1 MPDWLIFAFAALL
14 IVVGGATVAVCADV
28 ISHQTRIGV
37 LWFGTVVVALVTSLP
52 ELVTD
57 VSAVRDHAPALAMG
71 DLFGSSMAN
80 MAILATVTLIFRAR
94 RLLQRVA
101 LEHVLTA
108 TLAIVLSALAVLFI
122 SSQSAWTVGRFGIG
136 PLVLFI
142 VYVGG
147 NLAIRD
153 RQSNAVVEHEEE
165 RVGTLLPLRTARI
178 GFVLGAVAILVAGPF
193 LASSADTLATQS
205 GLGEGFFGSFVLAII
220 TSLPELAVSIT
231 AIRVGALNL
240 AIANLLGS
248 NATNMA
254 LLLPL
259 EIAYAPGSIL
269 GTAGPEI
276 QTAAAASV
284 LLMAIGI
291 SAIVLRS
298 ERSRTGFDMAAVLML
313 VSYFFGLWAVY
324 QARA

>member
-1 MPDWLIFAFAALL
+1 MIFVFAASF
-14 IVVGGATVAVCADV
+14 IVAGGATVAVCADV

-57 VSAVRDHAPALAMG
+57 VSAVRNHAPALAMG

-80 MAILATVTLIFRAR
+80 MAILAAVTLIFRAR

-108 TLAIVLSALAVLFI
+108 SLAIVLSALAVLFI
-122 SSQSAWTVGRFGIG
+122 SAQSAWTVGRFGIG
-136 PLVLFI
+136 PVVLAI

-147 NLAIRD
+147 NLAIRE
-153 RQSNAVVEHEEE
+153 RQASATVEQEEE
-165 RVGTLLPLRTARI
+165 RVGTLLPLQTARI

-193 LASSADTLATQS
+193 LANSADKVATQS
-205 GLGEGFFGSFVLAII
+205 GLGEGFFGTFALAIV
-220 TSLPELAVSIT
+220 TSLPELAVSVT

-240 AIANLLGS
+240 AIANLIGS

-269 GTAGPEI
+269 ATAGPEI

-313 VSYFFGLWAVY
+313 ASYVFGLWAVY